1 MMILYQVFI
10 FIVFLCLLFK
20 CTGIYYLIC
29 LVFIWICFSTIPLKI
44 FKGAKADKTKKSYQD
59 KYYEEYGELP

>member
-10 FIVFLCLLFK
+10 FIVFLCLLFE
-20 CTGIYYLIC
+20 CTGIYYLVC
-29 LVFIWICFSTIPLKI
+29 LIFIWICFSTIPLKL
-44 FKGAKADKTKKSYQD
+44 FKGNKINKRKKSYQD

>member
-20 CTGIYYLIC
+20 CTGIYYLVC

-44 FKGAKADKTKKSYQD
+44 FKGAKVNKIKKSYQD
-59 KYYEEYGELP
+59 RYYEEYGELP